1 MGNLVATTSD
11 TTKADQN
18 DRKRQRRSSPRAD
31 NRRQQLLEAAADL
44 FSVKG
49 YAGTSIRD
57 IADVVG
63 MLPGSMYYH
72 FRSKEE
78 LLLAVHGEG
87 VRLIMDAVNHALEQ
101 APDDPWA
108 RLEAAACAHLKGLLT
123 GGKFSMVVTPEFSRS
138 IEEPLRGALIEERN
152 RYEQIFR
159 NLIDDLP
166 LPKDVSRSYLRLS
179 LLGSL
184 NWVVN
189 WYRPDGDDPETIAS
203 RMLDLLKRPLAN
215 PAG

>member
-1 MGNLVATTSD
+1 MGTLVATTSD
-11 TTKADQN
+11 RTRTDQN
-18 DRKRQRRSSPRAD
+18 DRKRQRRGSPRAD
-31 NRRQQLLEAAADL
+31 NRRKQLLEAAADL

-72 FRSKEE
+72 FRSKED

-87 VRLIMDAVNHALEQ
+87 VRLIMDAVNQALDN
-101 APDDPWA
+101 APNDPWA
-108 RLEAAACAHLKGLLT
+108 RLEAASCAHLTGLLT
-123 GGKFSMVVTPEFSRS
+123 GGKFTMVVTPEFSRS
-138 IEEPLRGALIEERN
+138 IEKPLRSQLIEERD

-159 NLIDDLP
+159 DLIDALP
-166 LPKDVSRSYLRLS
+166 LPEGVSRSYLRLS

-203 RMLDLLKRPLAN
+203 RMLDLLKRPLEI
-215 PAG
+215 PQS